1 MALQGHYKRVRI
13 PYIEFMIQSVFVV
26 PYVCN
31 EWCSW
36 SPLPQ
41 SCSAGAD
48 FSSGKC
54 KEASSY
60 NSQGYNTGAHSL
72 PLWVGSRLETNTQ
85 IYSIIAG
92 YKPPAQ
98 QFEVFSVTSVGH
110 KYICFYTLNIFSID
124 RTSYELECTG
134 QAVMHTQAKKKKK
147 KKSMQ
152 ANSVLHHSFSC
163 LRSEVFCKRSQ
174 KLGDDSFEVHDKR
187 HKQRTFAFLKLTVE
201 FDEACRIIPSS
212 TSSGKSSQSCFWL
225 CWYRPKKR

>member
-147 KKSMQ
+147 KKACKQ
-152 ANSVLHHSFSC
+152 TLCCIIRFLVYVLKSFAKEAKNLAMTALKFTTKGTSKE
-163 LRSEVFCKRSQ
+163 RS
-174 KLGDDSFEVHDKR
+174 H
-187 HKQRTFAFLKLTVE
+187 FL
-201 FDEACRIIPSS
+201 S
-212 TSSGKSSQSCFWL
+212 
-225 CWYRPKKR
+225 